1 MIEEVISKWHA
12 KARRRLRERVESEQ
26 MTGYAIR
33 YTNGYSND
41 CLYHHGVKGQRWG
54 VRRYQNP
61 DGSLTALGK
70 KRLKGN
76 SDMTLEKGT
85 VFMRVSRKNTTDAE
99 PGKKLYVTPDEE
111 EAARYATM
119 MGARN
124 IAATG
129 KAFVHKYVAAN
140 DITIPSIKT
149 QKKIEK
155 SLVKDDEI
163 RKELIESLMKKG
175 YTREQAA
182 KIFKP
187 INVGMEVLKA
197 SPSLLLAP
205 MFLTLP
211 MLTFGNI
218 SKKIDRQ
225 LTYIENSFGDVDNVK
240 TNKAFE
246 DKLKAKGYNAY
257 RDTNDRRQVGTKTA
271 MIVIDPDK
279 NTKLTD
285 SHKMSKEEYANA
297 AATDKKNGIFKNIRD
312 ISIDDIKKDAEK
324 EFDRLIDEYILEQE
338 SKKKRDK
345 ILNSG
350 RKKLE
355 KD

>member
-1 MIEEVISKWHA
+1 MISKWHA

-33 YTNGYSND
+33 YADD

-99 PGKKLYVTPDEE
+99 SGKKLYVTPDEE
-111 EAARYATM
+111 EAAQYKNM
-119 MGARN
+119 IGGIN
-124 IAATG
+124 IMKDG
-129 KAFVHKYVAAN
+129 KAFVHKYVATH

-149 QKKIEK
+149 QEKIEK
-155 SLVKDDEI
+155 GLVKDDEI

-197 SPSLLLAP
+197 SPSLLLTP
-205 MFLTLP
+205 MFPTAP
-211 MLTFGNI
+211 IVAFNNVA
-218 SKKIDRQ
+218 KKIDRQ
-225 LTYIENSFGDVDNVK
+225 LEYIENSIGDVDNVQ
-240 TNKAFE
+240 TNKVFE
-246 DKLKAKGYNAY
+246 DRLKAKGYNAY
-257 RDTNDRRQVGTKTA
+257 RDTNDRKRVGTKTA
-271 MIVIDPDK
+271 MVVIDPDK

-297 AATDKKNGIFKNIRD
+297 TAIDKKNRIFKNNRD

-324 EFDRLIDEYILEQE
+324 EFDQMIDEYILEQE

-345 ILNSG
+345 ILSYG

-355 KD
+355 ED

>member
-1 MIEEVISKWHA
+1 MNSKWHA
-12 KARRRLRERVESEQ
+12 KARRRLRERAESEQ
-26 MTGYAIR
+26 MSGYAIR
-33 YTNGYSND
+33 YVD
-41 CLYHHGVKGQRWG
+41 ACLYHHGVKGQRWG

-76 SDMTLEKGT
+76 ADITLEKGT
-85 VFMRVSRKNTTDAE
+85 AFMRVSRKNTTDAE
-99 PGKKLYVTPDEE
+99 SGKKLYVTPDEE
-111 EAARYATM
+111 EAARYKTM
-119 MGARN
+119 IGGRN
-124 IAATG
+124 ILETG
-129 KAFVHKYVAAN
+129 KAFVHKYVATN

-155 SLVKDDEI
+155 GLVKDDEI

-187 INVGMEVLKA
+187 INIGMEVVKA

-205 MFLTLP
+205 MFPTLP

-218 SKKIDRQ
+218 SKKLDRQ
-225 LTYIENSFGDVDNVK
+225 LTYIENSIGDADNVK

-246 DKLKAKGYNAY
+246 DRLKDKGYNAY

-271 MIVIDPDK
+271 MVVIDPDK

-285 SHKMSKEEYANA
+285 SHKMTKEEYANA
-297 AATDKKNGIFKNIRD
+297 TAVDKKNRIFKKNRD

-324 EFDRLIDEYILEQE
+324 EFDQMIDEYILEQE

>member
-1 MIEEVISKWHA
+1 
-12 KARRRLRERVESEQ
+12 

>member
-1 MIEEVISKWHA
+1 
-12 KARRRLRERVESEQ
+12 

-155 SLVKDDEI
+155 GLVKDDEI

-205 MFLTLP
+205 LFPTLP

-218 SKKIDRQ
+218 SKKLDRQ
-225 LTYIENSFGDVDNVK
+225 LTYIENSIGDADNVK

-246 DKLKAKGYNAY
+246 DRLKDKGYNAY

-271 MIVIDPDK
+271 MVVIDPDK